1 MEKICSLTYFS
12 FPLCSRMSTKDLSTY
27 VPIFDGTNYKEWYD
41 KLEAFAMAMKCNGPM
56 TEDPPAAAAD
66 LAAFNIIN

>member
-1 MEKICSLTYFS
+1 
-12 FPLCSRMSTKDLSTY
+12 MSTKDLSTY